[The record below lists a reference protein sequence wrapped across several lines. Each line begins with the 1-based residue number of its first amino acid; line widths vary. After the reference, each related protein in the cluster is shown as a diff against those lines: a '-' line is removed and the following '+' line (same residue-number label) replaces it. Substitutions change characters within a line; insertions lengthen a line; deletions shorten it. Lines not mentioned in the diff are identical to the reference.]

1 MRLSLSALL
10 LLCLAASAEEQRPL
24 RFSVTES
31 WAMPMIKI
39 VDGQATGGIL
49 YVLQEFEVW
58 LYGFP
63 DDTKD
68 ICELRRNEIA
78 TLYDETTKQEKRSEY
93 ESFLYEEYLWYVA
106 RMT

>member
-1 MRLSLSALL
+1 MYLESIAITEFCNRLSSAD
-10 LLCLAASAEEQRPL
+10 
-24 RFSVTES
+24 
-31 WAMPMIKI
+31 IKSFN
-39 VDGQATGGIL
+39 GIL

-58 LYGFP
+58 LYSVL

-68 ICELRRNEIA
+68 IGELRRNEIA

-93 ESFLYEEYLWYVA
+93 ESFLYEEYLWYVV

>member
-1 MRLSLSALL
+1 MYLESIAITEFCNRLSSAD
-10 LLCLAASAEEQRPL
+10 
-24 RFSVTES
+24 
-31 WAMPMIKI
+31 IKSFN
-39 VDGQATGGIL
+39 GIL

-58 LYGFP
+58 LYSFP

-93 ESFLYEEYLWYVA
+93 ESFLYEEYLWYVS
-106 RMT
+106 RMI

>member
-1 MRLSLSALL
+1 MKMYLESIAITEFCNRLSSAN
-10 LLCLAASAEEQRPL
+10 
-24 RFSVTES
+24 
-31 WAMPMIKI
+31 IKSF
-39 VDGQATGGIL
+39 DGIL

-106 RMT
+106 RMI